1 MVRFS
6 CCTLLA
12 FLALVV
18 VLPAQD
24 DKPKAK
30 SGKPE
35 KAAAAP
41 KDDALTA
48 KDPVITALDEFSKS
62 KVSKKAA
69 EWKSTLPA
77 PPKQAFDGSRDYF
90 WHVETDKGSFTI
102 RLLAQVAPMHVT
114 NTIYLSRAGFYDGLT
129 FPRIIPGFMA
139 QGGSPTNTQAGN
151 AGYQFDGEF
160 DAAVKHEGAGILS
173 AAHSGPG
180 TDSSQFFVTFASA
193 SHLDGKHTV
202 YGAVTEGLESLKA
215 IEACG
220 SEGGKPKAT
229 VTITRTWITVAKGT
243 DKPKAP
249 PKKSSGK

>member
-1 MVRFS
+1 MFHSS
-6 CCTLLA
+6 CRALLA
-12 FLALVV
+12 FLALAV
-18 VLPAQD
+18 VLPPQG

-30 SGKPE
+30 PGKPE

-69 EWKSTLPA
+69 EWKSSLSA

-90 WHVETDKGSFTI
+90 WHVETNKGAFTI

-114 NTIYLSRAGFYDGLT
+114 NTIYLARAGFYDGLT

-160 DAAVKHEGAGILS
+160 DAAVKHEGPGILS

-180 TDSSQFFVTFASA
+180 TDSSQFFVTFVATP
-193 SHLDGKHTV
+193 HLDGKHTV

-220 SEGGKPKAT
+220 SDSGKPSAT
-229 VTITRTWITVAKGT
+229 VSITRTWITVAKGT
-243 DKPKAP
+243 EQPKAP
-249 PKKSSGK
+249 PKKSPGK